1 MSIGP
6 QVLYADEPTSSL
18 DVSVQAQVLNL
29 LMELRKDLGLTLVLV
44 SHDLAVVGRMCERI
58 IVMSGG
64 RVVEEGTAVDILVNP
79 KHEYTIGLVE
89 AAKAVSLKHEN

>member
-29 LMELRKDLGLTLVLV
+29 LMELRIDLGLTLVLV

-58 IVMSGG
+58 IVMSAGA
-64 RVVEEGTAVDILVNP
+64 VVEEGSAIDILTNP
-79 KHEYTIGLVE
+79 QHEYTIGLVE
-89 AAKAVSLKHEN
+89 AAKAVSLRLA

>member
-1 MSIGP
+1 
-6 QVLYADEPTSSL
+6 
-18 DVSVQAQVLNL
+18 VQAQVLNL
-29 LMELRKDLGLTLVLV
+29 LMELRTDLRLTLVLV

-64 RVVEEGTAVDILVNP
+64 RIVEEGAAADILVNP